1 MEKVKYK
8 FKIPVI
14 GNGAVGKTTLIEKYT
29 KGIFQ
34 EEYIST
40 LGAQFTQHE
49 DFIDEIRFRL
59 IFWDIA
65 GQPAFE
71 KMRQKFY
78 SGSNGAIIVFSH
90 SPDEKES
97 FKSIDKW
104 LSEVRKHCGRIPVAL
119 FGNKIDLINEKE
131 LEKDENLETCD
142 SNVEKYIKEHG
153 IVAYYKTSALT
164 GQGVKQAFHKLIK
177 KIYSLEEF
185 LNNL

>member
-1 MEKVKYK
+1 MQKVKYK

-49 DFIDEIRFRL
+49 ELIDGIGFKL

-90 SPDEKES
+90 SPNEKES

-104 LSEVRKHCGRIPVAL
+104 LSEVRNHCGRVPVAL

-131 LEKDENLETCD
+131 LEINENLETSD
-142 SNVEKYIKEHG
+142 SNIENYVKENG

-164 GQGVKQAFHKLIK
+164 GQGVKQAFHILIK
-177 KIYSLEEF
+177 KIQALEEF